1 MALIELQQLRKTYQ
15 MGEENVHALDG
26 VTLNIEE
33 CQFVSILGPSGSGKS
48 TLMHMLGFMDK
59 PTGGRMLFDG
69 DDVTDINVIRRAWYR
84 ANRIGFVFQAFNLLP
99 RLSVVDNVL
108 LPVTYSRLPEN
119 REGAAQRA
127 LEALERVGLSHRAK
141 HLPSQLS
148 GGERQ
153 RVAIARALINR
164 PRLILADEPTGNL
177 DSKNVDR
184 ILSLFGELK
193 KEGQTIIMVT
203 HDLYVSSYAERVISM
218 RDGKVERDFLQTPR
232 AEGRQNAGMSG
243 GRL

>member
-15 MGEENVHALDG
+15 MGEESVQALDG

-69 DDVTDINVIRRAWYR
+69 DDVTDINVVRRAWYR

-119 REGAAQRA
+119 REGAGQRA

-141 HLPSQLS
+141 HLPGQLS

-193 KEGQTIIMVT
+193 NEGQTIIMVT

-232 AEGRQNAGMSG
+232 TEGCQNVGMSG